1 MSAQRIVFVLL
12 VLAAGHS
19 KAFAQKEKQKNNPLI
34 DSLQNVLSQTLNPSQ
49 RITTL
54 IALAKIQGKKMVQEA
69 QKNLE
74 QAKSIAQQNKDK
86 QGLADVYFQ
95 QGQLYRITRK
105 TKAAK
110 KAFDKALKVYRG
122 LPNTLEQQGDVFYYT
137 GRIFND
143 IQAPDSTRVLY
154 AKAIEA
160 YTQSNSVE
168 KIAEVYVKDGQLLYT
183 KGDYLNSIESIQ
195 KGLKIYQ
202 DRKNRRREGEAFN
215 SLGSAYYLMR
225 DYEKALETY
234 KKSLD
239 INLEFNNVKFLR
251 SNYNNIGLCY
261 MRLEKLPEALKNLLA
276 AEQIAI
282 KQGRKSTIA
291 TARNG
296 IGNVYLKQNKLD
308 SALYCYKLAVR
319 LAKEIKS
326 TYVQPFSL
334 NGVTRVFVAMQ
345 KPDSALRYGLE
356 ALNISQRIGNKN
368 TEQDATELLA
378 KAYEMKKD
386 FALAY
391 RYHKAF
397 KHLSDSL
404 VDEDKIKKIT
414 SLENQF
420 AFEKEKQKQLLKE
433 EQLNND
439 LKQQKLLNQA
449 FLAGILLVMLLGFYI
464 YRSYQTKRKANQVL
478 LEKNS
483 LITQK
488 NDEIL
493 QQAEELNATN
503 NQLVELG
510 DFKEAMM
517 GMIVHDLKNPLN
529 VIIGLTKGKYKSE
542 HQRMVHQSG
551 QRMLNLVLNILDVQK
566 FEALEMELQT
576 KPLLLDSLVQTSA
589 REVELLL
596 LQKGLTLDLKI
607 RSEDWIIGEEELIV
621 RVVTNLLTNAIKFS
635 LQEGSITITNE
646 PEVISAEGVA
656 QTKIWV
662 KDEGVGIPTNQLDT
676 VFSRFGQVKQK
687 KSGTT
692 RSTGLGLTFCKLA
705 VEAHGGEIGVEST
718 EGKGASFWFTLPLG
732 TAQGDSQHQETVPHL
747 SANETVQRLTTI
759 KNCLT
764 AEEKMLLQPILT
776 ELSHFEFF
784 EFSKI
789 KAKVAELDQFENER
803 IQAFK
808 EQLNTALLVMNEE
821 RFYELIK
828 SV

>member
-1 MSAQRIVFVLL
+1 MSALRTVSVLL
-12 VLAAGHS
+12 IVAGVPLLL
-19 KAFAQKEKQKNNPLI
+19 FAQQSPKKETPI
-34 DSLQNVLSQTLNPSQ
+34 DSLQKVLTQTLNPSQ
-49 RITTL
+49 RVKTL
-54 IALAKIQGKKMVQEA
+54 IALAKAQGKKM
-69 QKNLE
+69 
-74 QAKSIAQQNKDK
+74 AKKAQQNLEKAKEIAEQNNDK
-86 QGLADVYFQ
+86 KGIADVYFQ
-95 QGQLYRITRK
+95 LGQLWRVTQK
-105 TKAAK
+105 TQPAK
-110 KAFDKALKVYRG
+110 EAFAEALKRYRD
-122 LPNTLEQQGDVFYYT
+122 LPGTFEQQGDVLYYT
-137 GRIFND
+137 GRVLND

-160 YTQSNSVE
+160 YRQSKSVE
-168 KIAEVYVKDGQLLYT
+168 KIAEVHVRDGQLLYT

-202 DRKNRRREGEAFN
+202 DRKKRKREGAALN
-215 SLGSAYYLMR
+215 ALGSAYYLMR

-234 KKSLD
+234 KKSLKV
-239 INLEFNNVKFLR
+239 NLESNNVKFLR
-251 SNYNNIGLCY
+251 SNYNNMGLCY
-261 MRLEKLPEALKNLLA
+261 MRLEQFPAALKNLLA

-282 KQGRKSTIA
+282 KQGNKSTIA

-296 IGNVYLKQNKLD
+296 IGNVYLKQKKLD

-345 KPDSALRYGLE
+345 KPDSALKYGLE
-356 ALNISQRIGNKN
+356 ALSISQRIGNKN

-378 KAYEMKKD
+378 RAYEMKQE

-391 RYHKAF
+391 KYHKAF

-420 AFEKEKQKQLLKE
+420 TFEKEKQKQLLKE
-433 EQLNND
+433 EQLNSD

-449 FLAGILLVMLLGFYI
+449 FLAGILLVMVLGFYI
-464 YRSYQTKRKANQVL
+464 YRSYQTKRKANQIL

-483 LITQK
+483 LITQQ
-488 NDEIL
+488 NDEIS

-529 VIIGLTKGKYKSE
+529 VIIGLTKGKYKAE
-542 HQRMVHQSG
+542 HQSIVHQSG

-566 FEALEMELQT
+566 FDASEMELQT
-576 KPLLLDSLVQTSA
+576 KPLLLESLVHTSVK
-589 REVELLL
+589 EVELLL
-596 LQKGLTLDLKI
+596 LQKGLGLEI
-607 RSEDWIIGEEELIV
+607 QVSGQDWINGEEELIV

-635 LQEGSITITNE
+635 LQGGTIRISNE
-646 PEVISAEGVA
+646 PLDTGKGAA

-662 KDEGVGIPTNQLDT
+662 KDEGVGIPTDRLDT
-676 VFSRFGQVKQK
+676 VFARFGQVKQK
-687 KSGTT
+687 KSGGT
-692 RSTGLGLTFCKLA
+692 RSTGVGLTFCKLA

-718 EGKGASFWFTLPLG
+718 EGKGASFWFTLPLDVNPKNL
-732 TAQGDSQHQETVPHL
+732 TVTDDS
-747 SANETVQRLTTI
+747 SANEGIQSTTVSNNHFT
-759 KNCLT
+759 K
-764 AEEKMLLQPILT
+764 EERALLQPILADLT
-776 ELSHFEFF
+776 QYEFF

-789 KAKVAELDQFENER
+789 RAKITELDQFENDK
-803 IQAFK
+803 IDTLK
-808 EQLNTALLVMNEE
+808 EQLNNALLAMNEE
-821 RFYELIK
+821 RFHQLVK